1 MQIRGI
7 KRGKT
12 IELTENIAVP
22 DGHEI
27 ILEISP
33 PLPRTPE
40 EYWQQFGQLFGAWSN
55 KPDLSEIGFIC

>member
-7 KRGKT
+7 KRGQT

-22 DGHEI
+22 DGSEI

-33 PLPRTPE
+33 PSPGHQKNIGSNSVNYLVL
-40 EYWQQFGQLFGAWSN
+40 GQTN
-55 KPDLSEIGFIC
+55 PI